1 LTLFYREDDDEDGS
15 DDEAVV
21 SLNYKAQAT
30 NQRQRDRDAFLAYEH
45 GSDEETENR
54 VEDKNIKYRG
64 TDSMSEEDDENEE
77 ERWEKEQIRKGVQIS
92 QVGKVIES
100 KI

>member
-1 LTLFYREDDDEDGS
+1 MRIVRLELDQMHEDVEARRRE
-15 DDEAVV
+15 
-21 SLNYKAQAT
+21 Q
-30 NQRQRDRDAFLAYEH
+30 
-45 GSDEETENR
+45 
-54 VEDKNIKYRG
+54 
-64 TDSMSEEDDENEE
+64 